1 MRIYLPCASA
11 MLKHA
16 GEHGNEATFHENGN
30 EHGNE
35 ATLAKSAINSKVY
48 FLKLGSMLEL
58 KLSG

>member
-1 MRIYLPCASA
+1 